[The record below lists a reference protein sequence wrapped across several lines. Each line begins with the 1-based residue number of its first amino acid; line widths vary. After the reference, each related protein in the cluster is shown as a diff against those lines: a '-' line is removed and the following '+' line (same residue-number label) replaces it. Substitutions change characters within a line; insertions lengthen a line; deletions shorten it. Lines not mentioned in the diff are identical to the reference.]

1 MSAVTPKLPLSG
13 DVVKST
19 VKEDKAMVVSPEGV
33 EDSFEELVSDL
44 AVVDCVAEVVP
55 GLAVVD

>member
-13 DVVKST
+13 DVVKSA
-19 VKEDKAMVVSPEGV
+19 VKEDKATVVSPEGV

-44 AVVDCVAEVVP
+44 AVVDCAAEVVP